1 MADTLREAMT
11 QNAALKVFVGAGY
24 YDLATP
30 FFSAEYALSH
40 MGLDAKLRD
49 HVSMGYYEAGHM
61 MYTQLKSLQKARQ
74 DLSKFMASCLP

>member
-1 MADTLREAMT
+1 
-11 QNAALKVFVGAGY
+11 
-24 YDLATP
+24 
-30 FFSAEYALSH
+30 

-49 HVSMGYYEAGHM
+49 HVSLGYYEAGHM